1 MVSARLIAACG
12 DAHASKAPARSLWH
26 RICRVY
32 SCIEVASRSRIG
44 SGWIFI
50 MGEKYFTIPWNALT
64 VNTDS
69 EGELDYLVL
78 GVDKDS
84 L

>member
-1 MVSARLIAACG
+1 
-12 DAHASKAPARSLWH
+12 
-26 RICRVY
+26 
-32 SCIEVASRSRIG
+32 
-44 SGWIFI
+44 